1 MRQLLSGIAVAA
13 LLATGLPVIAQ
24 AADADARTGATMAP
38 DTAGQAGT
46 MKAKHH
52 RQRHDAMMQERR
64 GSSADDTMADQLN
77 RQELQQLGQAS
88 SGAATST
95 GSSTAPRQ

>member
-24 AADADARTGATMAP
+24 AADDARTGATMAP
-38 DTAGQAGT
+38 DTAGQTGK

-52 RQRHDAMMQERR
+52 RQRHDAMMPQRR

-88 SGAATST
+88 SGAATGT